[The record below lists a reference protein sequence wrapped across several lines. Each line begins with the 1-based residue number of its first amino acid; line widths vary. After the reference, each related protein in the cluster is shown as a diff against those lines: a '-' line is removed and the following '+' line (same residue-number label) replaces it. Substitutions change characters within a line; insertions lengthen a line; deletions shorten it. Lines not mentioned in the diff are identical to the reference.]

1 MAADDE
7 MGHRVVERRE
17 ICIGSTFFCPLP
29 PFTSETSPF
38 QQLSIAAEGTR
49 REQLGTET
57 ENLQTFFRR
66 FGAHKIE

>member
-1 MAADDE
+1 MPPH
-7 MGHRVVERRE
+7 HRPRAERKERE
-17 ICIGSTFFCPLP
+17 GLGVGSTFFCPLP

-57 ENLQTFFRR
+57 ENLQT
-66 FGAHKIE
+66 GGLAHTK